1 MNWRSRFVLAAVF
14 VAAPSAAVLAQD
26 GGEPETNEAIATIAV
41 ERASEKADE
50 APSELAPIVVTGE
63 RIERL
68 ITQTTSSVQVISKQA
83 IRGSSMADLYDA
95 FARTA
100 NINETQNTNGRT
112 GGFAIRGISD
122 TGVSAQSFGSVS
134 DLASIIIDDVAQ
146 TGAGNRAGPYDFW
159 DVDSVEIFRGPQSTN
174 QGRNALAGAVVLR
187 TVAPSEVLEMRARV
201 LRGDFATRQE
211 AVALGGGL
219 PGPFAV
225 RVAAQRAQ
233 TDGSVTNTTRNES
246 GAYRERE
253 NLRLKLRAEP
263 LSLPDFSAL
272 LTVTQAEDHRGQPRL
287 AGDPRRRESVASDP
301 EEYRAQSGLG
311 SLRLNY
317 FLSDEW
323 ELSAISASGDTWLRQ
338 YQDYN
343 GGAEDDGVIHNFVD
357 DRTRSQELRA
367 AFGGLQ
373 WFGWPVRGV
382 VGLYGAE
389 TDSQRDTFVIDGYV
403 GSDPVDAYID
413 GQTRVT
419 DQQQV
424 LAAFGEAELQ
434 ILPRWVLILGGRVDQ
449 QHNDFVYR
457 SNFDLAPTREDELGL
472 GDVLG
477 DQLGPQLGL
486 PADSEGAAELRS
498 RVFLPKLGLRLDGE
512 QQDWSAGFTLQR
524 AYRAGGLSVNFA
536 RGSFNE
542 VDPEYTWTAELSLR
556 ADWLARRLS
565 SRANLFYTDWRDQ
578 QVTVQLSDDPNDA
591 QTENAG
597 RSHLYGFEL
606 ELDWRFDTQWS
617 AFASVGYTNTRF
629 DEFDATVFD
638 RDAGEFVT
646 VSYAGN
652 RFPGASPRQA
662 AVGLRYGAPD
672 AGGLYGQLDFAYLD
686 GSFRTADNDPEQR
699 SDAYALLNGKF
710 GWQQGWGGL
719 YLSGRNLLD
728 RFYVTQRTF
737 GDYKMAG
744 EPRRVSLELE
754 LVL

>member
-1 MNWRSRFVLAAVF
+1 MRILLAAALAAVQPAS
-14 VAAPSAAVLAQD
+14 VSAQGASQTEAD
-26 GGEPETNEAIATIAV
+26 EAIATIPV
-41 ERASEKADE
+41 EPVAEKDDE
-50 APSELAPIVVTGE
+50 APAELAPIVVTGE

-68 ITQTTSSVQVISKQA
+68 ITQTTSSVQVISEQT

-187 TVAPSEVLEMRARV
+187 TVAPSEMLEMRARA
-201 LRGDFATRQE
+201 LRGDLDTRQE

-225 RVAAQRAQ
+225 RLAAQQAQ
-233 TDGSVTNTTRNES
+233 TDGSVTNTTRNEP

-253 NLRLKLRAEP
+253 NLRFKLRAEP
-263 LSLPDFSAL
+263 VSLPDFSAL
-272 LTVTQAEDHRGQPRL
+272 LTLTQAEDHRGQARL

-301 EEYRAQSGLG
+301 EEYRARSGLR
-311 SLRLNY
+311 SVRLNY
-317 FLSDEW
+317 FLSDAW
-323 ELSAISASGDTWLRQ
+323 ELSAISATGNTRLRQ
-338 YQDYN
+338 FQDYN

-367 AFGGLQ
+367 AFGGMQ
-373 WFGWPVRGV
+373 WFAWPVRGV
-382 VGLYGAE
+382 LGLYGAE

-424 LAAFGEAELQ
+424 LAVFGEAELQ
-434 ILPRWVLILGGRVDQ
+434 FLPRWALILGGRVDQ
-449 QHNDFVYR
+449 QHNDFVYT

-486 PADSEGAAELRS
+486 PADSEGASELRS
-498 RVFLPKLGLRLDGE
+498 RVFLPKLGVRLDGD
-512 QQDWSAGFTLQR
+512 QRDWSAGLTLQR

-542 VDPEYTWTAELSLR
+542 VDLEYTWTAELSLR
-556 ADWLARRLS
+556 ADWLGRRLS

-606 ELDWRFDTQWS
+606 ELDWRFDAQWS
-617 AFASVGYTNTRF
+617 AFASVGYTRTRF
-629 DEFDATVFD
+629 DEFEATVFD
-638 RDAGEFVT
+638 RDANEFVT

-662 AVGLRYGAPD
+662 AMGIRYGAPD
-672 AGGLYGQLDFAYLD
+672 ASGVYGQLDFAYLD
-686 GSFRTADNDPEQR
+686 GSFRSADNNPEQR
-699 SDAYALLNGKF
+699 SDAYALLNGKL

-728 RFYVTQRTF
+728 RFYVTQRSF
-737 GDYKMAG
+737 GSYKMAG
-744 EPRRVSLELE
+744 EPRRVYLELD
-754 LVL
+754 LAL